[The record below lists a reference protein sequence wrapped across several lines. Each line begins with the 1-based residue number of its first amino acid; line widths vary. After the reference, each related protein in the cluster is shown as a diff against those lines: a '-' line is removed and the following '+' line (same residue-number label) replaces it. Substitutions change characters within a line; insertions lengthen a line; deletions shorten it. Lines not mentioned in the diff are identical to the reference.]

1 MKVLCKFKRMLIGMA
16 LLIPLLFT
24 ACSSS
29 TDSYSLS
36 DAETQLLEQTPA
48 LLEVQ

>member
-1 MKVLCKFKRMLIGMA
+1 MKILSKNKGVVTCVA
-16 LLIPLLFT
+16 LLITLILT

-48 LLEVQ
+48 LLEVN